1 MMSEKDKRIVIKIG
15 SNVLTKEDGTPDK
28 PRMAA
33 LVDQIVF
40 LKNQGLQLII
50 VSSGAVAFGRTAL
63 PFPEKADPIVKRQI
77 LAAVGQIELIHSYKS
92 LFKEQN
98 VDVAQ
103 LMVTQ
108 SDFRDRKHY
117 LNMKNCFEGLIHKK
131 VIPIVN
137 ENDTV
142 AVSELMFTDND
153 ELAGLVAAMVDADT
167 LVLLSNVAGIYK
179 GQPDHPD
186 SELIKTVDQK
196 SPQDLN
202 QYILSHKSS
211 FGRGGMLTKINMA
224 MKSANLGVGVYIA
237 NGKKDNVL
245 KDLFQDKLVCTY
257 FVPNKAKESPKK
269 WIAHSDSYSK
279 GEVIINEGAEK
290 ALFSEKIISLLPI
303 GIIEVKGEFTKG
315 EIIRIISEKGT
326 KLGLGKAAYGYR
338 SALEKKGQKNQ
349 KPIIHYD
356 YLYLFDH

>member
-1 MMSEKDKRIVIKIG
+1 MSEIGKRTVIKIG
-15 SNVLTKEDGTPDK
+15 SNVLTKEDGSPDK
-28 PRMAA
+28 SRMSA

-40 LKNQGLQLII
+40 LRNQGLQLVI

-77 LAAVGQIELIHSYKS
+77 LAAVGQIELINSYKS
-92 LFKEQN
+92 LFNEQN

-167 LVLLSNVAGIYK
+167 LILLSNVAGIYK
-179 GQPDHPD
+179 GHPDHPD
-186 SELIKTVDQK
+186 SELIKTIDQK

-211 FGRGGMLTKINMA
+211 FGRGGMLTKVNMA
-224 MKSANLGVGVYIA
+224 MKSADLGVGVYIA

-245 KDLFQDKLVCTY
+245 IDLFQNKLMCTY
-257 FVPNKAKESPKK
+257 FVPNKGKESPKK

-303 GIIEVKGEFTKG
+303 GITEVKGEFTKG

-326 KLGLGKAAYGYR
+326 KLGLGKAAYGCR

>member
-1 MMSEKDKRIVIKIG
+1 MAEIGKRIVIKIG
-15 SNVLTKEDGTPDK
+15 SNVLTREDGTPDK
-28 PRMAA
+28 DRMAA
-33 LVDQIVF
+33 LVDQIVN
-40 LKNQGLQLII
+40 LRKEGLQPVII
-50 VSSGAVAFGRTAL
+50 SSGAVAFGRASL
-63 PFPEKADPIVKRQI
+63 PYPEKSDPVVKRQI
-77 LAAVGQIELIHSYKS
+77 LAAVGQIELINAYKA
-92 LFKEQN
+92 LFNELN
-98 VDVAQ
+98 VHVAQ

-117 LNMKNCFEGLIHKK
+117 LNMKNCFEGLLHKR

-153 ELAGLVAAMVDADT
+153 ELAGLVAAMVDANT

-179 GQPDHPD
+179 GHPD
-186 SELIKTVDQK
+186 DPESELIKTVDPR
-196 SPQDLN
+196 SPQDIS
-202 QYILSHKSS
+202 QHVLSHKSS

-245 KDLFQDKLVCTY
+245 TDLFQKKGLYTY
-257 FVPNKAKESPKK
+257 FVPNKAKVSPKK

-279 GEVIINEGAEK
+279 GTVIINEGAEK
-290 ALFSEKIISLLPI
+290 ALFSEKIVSLLPI
-303 GIIEVKGEFTKG
+303 GITEVKGEFTKG
-315 EIIRIISEKGT
+315 EIIRIISESGT